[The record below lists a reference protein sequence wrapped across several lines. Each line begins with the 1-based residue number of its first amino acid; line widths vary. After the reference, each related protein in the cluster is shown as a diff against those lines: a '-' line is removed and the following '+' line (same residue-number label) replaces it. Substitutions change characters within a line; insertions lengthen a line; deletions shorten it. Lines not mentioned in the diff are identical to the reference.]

1 VEDGA
6 AVMDRGT
13 LRLTARGYMLCD
25 EIAAR
30 MMV

>member
-1 VEDGA
+1 VEEGA
-6 AVMDRGT
+6 AVLEGGT